1 MQVYCQLD
9 TLRRCLPSSIRRAL
23 DELPVSL
30 DETYA
35 RALRGIPRE
44 KWQHA
49 HRLFQCLVAAVRPL
63 RVEELGEIFGIQ
75 FGSDPK
81 TAFKVEE
88 SWRPENAEDAVLS
101 ACSTL
106 IGIVSD
112 EDSKIVQFS
121 HFSVKEFLI
130 SDRLA
135 TMNDKNTS
143 RYHIGL
149 EPAHAVLAQ
158 ACLAELLQLDDKV
171 DKKRVMMFPLA
182 LYAAVHW
189 VKHAQFGAVASQFRD
204 GMERLFDPTKA
215 HLAAWIWI
223 FDIDHGS
230 GSGPESLEVLSERQS
245 LPRATP
251 LYYAALCGFRGLV
264 EHLIIAH
271 VQNVN
276 ADSGY
281 WNLPLIAAAFGR
293 HLDVVRLLYEHGADV
308 GARDDEGNVPL
319 HISAWKED
327 LETMHFLL
335 ECGADANARD
345 NVGATPLW
353 DALYS
358 RNIKTIRLLLE
369 HGADVD
375 VQSRRLGDVKP
386 LHRASSDGQLEIVRL
401 LLQHHANVNAR
412 DRWAQTPLHRASLP
426 GHASVVQ
433 LLLEYGANVDA
444 QDEYGRTPLCNASKE
459 GELEVVRILLGHGA
473 DVHVRGKRKKTALQE
488 ASAQG
493 YHEIVQLL
501 LEHGAGEQ
509 EDSASSS
516 GSLYS
521 FLLSS

>member
-1 MQVYCQLD
+1 
-9 TLRRCLPSSIRRAL
+9 L

-35 RALRGIPRE
+35 RALQGIPRE

-63 RVEELGEIFGIQ
+63 RVEELGEIFAIQ

-112 EDSKIVQFS
+112 EDSKIEIVQFS
-121 HFSVKEFLI
+121 HFSVKEFLV

-135 TMNDKNTS
+135 TMNDRNTS

-171 DKKRVMMFPLA
+171 DKERVGMLPLA
-182 LYAAVHW
+182 LYAAEHW
-189 VKHAQFGAVASQFRD
+189 VKHAQFGAVASQVRD

-215 HLAAWIWI
+215 HFAAWIWI
-223 FDIDHGS
+223 FDIDFSWGQKSVGLH
-230 GSGPESLEVLSERQS
+230 SERPS
-245 LPRATP
+245 LPWSIP
-251 LYYAALCGFRGLV
+251 LYYAALCGFHDLA
-264 EHLIIAH
+264 EHLIIVHA
-271 VQNVN
+271 QDVN
-276 ADSGY
+276 DPGGF
-281 WNLPLIAAAFGR
+281 WEVPLIAAAWGR
-293 HLDVVRLLYEHGADV
+293 HHGVVRLLYEHGADV
-308 GARDDEGNVPL
+308 GACDERGSTPL
-319 HISAWKED
+319 HIATKQED
-327 LETMHFLL
+327 LGTMQFLL

-345 NVGATPLW
+345 DYGDTPLW

-375 VQSRRLGDVKP
+375 VQSEYSGDVKP
-386 LHRASSDGQLEIVRL
+386 LHQASSDGELETVRL
-401 LLQHHANVNAR
+401 LLQHHADVNAG
-412 DRWAQTPLHRASLP
+412 DRRTRTPLHRSSLA
-426 GHASVVQ
+426 GHSSVAQ
-433 LLLEYGANVDA
+433 LLLGYGANVDA
-444 QDEYGRTPLCNASKE
+444 QDEDCCTPLCLASKE

-493 YHEIVQLL
+493 HHEIVQLL
-501 LEHGAGEQ
+501 LEHGAEGEQ
-509 EDSASSS
+509 EDSPSSS
-516 GSLYS
+516 SSSDSDSL
-521 FLLSS
+521 F